1 MNIET
6 INKQTRAISNDMG
19 TLAEDASALLAATAD
34 VAGDKV
40 AEARK
45 RLAAALEHGK
55 ELLGRVRE
63 KAVGGAKATDQL
75 VRENPYQT
83 IAIVLGVGAVIGYI
97 VARRCSR
104 NGDRERYGTGPD

>member
-1 MNIET
+1 MDT
-6 INKQTRAISNDMG
+6 KTMNKQTRAISGDAG
-19 TLAEDASALLAATAD
+19 TFAKGASTLLAATAD
-34 VAGDKV
+34 VPGDKV

-55 ELLGRVRE
+55 EPLGRVRG
-63 KAVGGAKATDQL
+63 KAVGGAKATDQF

-83 IAIVLGVGAVIGYI
+83 IAIALGVGAMIGYMI
-97 VARRCSR
+97 AHRRSR

>member
-1 MNIET
+1 MT
-6 INKQTRAISNDMG
+6 MDTKTMNKQTRAISNDLG
-19 TLAEDASALLAATAD
+19 TFAEDASTLLAATAD
-34 VAGDKV
+34 VPGDKV

-83 IAIVLGVGAVIGYI
+83 MAVALGVGALIGYM
-97 VARRCSR
+97 VAHRRSR
-104 NGDRERYGTGPD
+104 NGDGERYE